1 MVTWPM
7 HKTLSFEAEPWE
19 SWEFELTS
27 DEKAQAS
34 ASAGR
39 RAAKKS
45 YDRYRRDCKGV
56 RLLRRL
62 TKDPSDVTS
71 KAVRLKKRLEG
82 VPELFRKIREE
93 EQKLQHELKHARSVK
108 ERDAL
113 REQHRKTIAKMLE
126 AAGFDSRVPWTEQ
139 SALAQARCELSEFDW
154 TQFSFCE
161 GKEVETPDRFARAAA
176 EHYLKTESGLTANGQ
191 TTKCEVNSVFCDV
204 RFPNGTVIRVNFS
217 NIPDYFT
224 VTQIVPK
231 AGPKREY
238 RYSCFRGQINF
249 GPNKDAPSPGDWPYE
264 RKFSPVAPSIPAG
277 AYQTSPPKCED
288 LLSDLTQLESA
299 NAAFTQTVAL
309 LDKLAKQKPRNE
321 SLWKE
326 TAERARREQAAL
338 KLLLEKMIKRARSG
352 WYPKGGCSKKEL
364 TRVTHKIRELR
375 GVWLR
380 KPPIQ
385 PIKKLRDQLV
395 FWLRRA
401 TGT

>member
-1 MVTWPM
+1 MY
-7 HKTLSFEAEPWE
+7 KTLSFKAEPWE

-27 DEKAQAS
+27 DEKAKAS
-34 ASAGR
+34 ADASR
-39 RAAKKS
+39 RAAKQS
-45 YDRYRRDCKGV
+45 YDRFRRDCKGV

-71 KAVRLKKRLEG
+71 KSVRLKKKFEG

-93 EQKLQHELKHARSVK
+93 EQKLRHELKHARTVK

-113 REQHRKTIAKMLE
+113 REQHRKTVAKMLE

-154 TQFSFCE
+154 IQFSFCD

-176 EHYLKTESGLTANGQ
+176 EHYLKTEAGVTANGQ
-191 TTKCEVNSVFCDV
+191 TAKCDVNSVFCDV
-204 RFPNGTVIRVNFS
+204 RFLNGIVVRVNFS
-217 NIPDYFT
+217 NIPDYFS
-224 VTQIVPK
+224 VTQISPK

-249 GPNKDAPSPGDWPYE
+249 SPNKDAPSPGDWPFE
-264 RKFSPVAPSIPAG
+264 RKFSPVAPSIPSG
-277 AYQTSPPKCED
+277 SYQTSPPKCED
-288 LLSDLTQLESA
+288 LLSDFTQLESA
-299 NAAFTQTVAL
+299 NGAFTSSVAL

-321 SLWKE
+321 TLFKE
-326 TAERARREQAAL
+326 TGEIARKEQAAL

-352 WYPKGGCSKKEL
+352 WYLKGGCSKTEL
-364 TRVTHKIRELR
+364 TRVTQKIRGLR